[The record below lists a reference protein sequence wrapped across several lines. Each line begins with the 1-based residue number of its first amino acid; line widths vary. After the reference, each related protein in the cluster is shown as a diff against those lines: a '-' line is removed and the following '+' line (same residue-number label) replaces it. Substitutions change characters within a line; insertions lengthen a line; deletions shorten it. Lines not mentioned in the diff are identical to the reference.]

1 MNDITRVDGTINV
14 ISEQE
19 ILNHKF
25 NIYGTF
31 TEPYFLAKDVASWLS
46 LTNVSDMISRV
57 DEDEV
62 TKFNLGSMQGE
73 CNFLT
78 ENGLYEVL
86 MQSRKPIAKKFKKEV
101 KNILHEI
108 RLNGEYK
115 VETFK
120 IPQTLSEALYLAAS
134 QAKQIEEQ
142 NKQLEE
148 QKPKVEFF
156 NQVTDSTDAVD
167 MKECAKILNMGIG
180 RNRLFEFLRS
190 RAILDRKNLPYQY
203 FIDRGY
209 FRTVETSYTKA
220 DGTNCI
226 NIKTV
231 VYQKGMDYIR
241 KIYNDSIQ
249 KH

>member
-1 MNDITRVDGTINV
+1 M
-14 ISEQE
+14 
-19 ILNHKF
+19 
-25 NIYGTF
+25 
-31 TEPYFLAKDVASWLS
+31 
-46 LTNVSDMISRV
+46 
-57 DEDEV
+57 
-62 TKFNLGSMQGE
+62 TKFNLGGLQGE

-86 MQSRKPIAKKFKKEV
+86 MQSRKPIAKEFKKGV
-101 KNILHEI
+101 KKILHKI
-108 RLNGEYK
+108 RTEGEYK
-115 VETFK
+115 IEQKFH

-190 RAILDRKNLPYQY
+190 RAL
-203 FIDRGY
+203 
-209 FRTVETSYTKA
+209 S
-220 DGTNCI
+220 
-226 NIKTV
+226 
-231 VYQKGMDYIR
+231 
-241 KIYNDSIQ
+241 
-249 KH
+249 

>member
-1 MNDITRVDGTINV
+1 MNDITKVGETINSKESMTSLE
-14 ISEQE
+14 ISEVTGKE
-19 ILNHKF
+19 HKS
-25 NIYGTF
+25 IMRDIRVLL
-31 TEPYFLAKDVASWLS
+31 EQVSEKDGY
-46 LTNVSDMISRV
+46 
-57 DEDEV
+57 
-62 TKFNLGSMQGE
+62 KFVPMSYTDSCNRNQPMYNLG
-73 CNFLT
+73 
-78 ENGLYEVL
+78 
-86 MQSRKPIAKKFKKEV
+86 KKECFLLASGYDALLRA
-101 KNILHEI
+101 KIINRWEELEI
-108 RLNGEYK
+108 KER
-115 VETFK
+115 ETFK

-148 QKPKVEFF
+148 QRPKVEFF

-241 KIYNDSIQ
+241 KIYNESIQ

>member
-1 MNDITRVDGTINV
+1 MNDITKVGETINSKESMTSLE
-14 ISEQE
+14 ISEVTGKE
-19 ILNHKF
+19 HKS
-25 NIYGTF
+25 IMRDIRVLL
-31 TEPYFLAKDVASWLS
+31 EQ
-46 LTNVSDMISRV
+46 VSE
-57 DEDEV
+57 EDGY
-62 TKFNLGSMQGE
+62 KFVPMSYTDSCNRKQPMYNLG
-73 CNFLT
+73 
-78 ENGLYEVL
+78 
-86 MQSRKPIAKKFKKEV
+86 KKECFLLASGYDALLRA
-101 KNILHEI
+101 KIINRWEELEI
-108 RLNGEYK
+108 KER
-115 VETFK
+115 ETFK

-142 NKQLEE
+142 NKQLGE

>member
-1 MNDITRVDGTINV
+1 MNDIIKVGETINSKESMTSLEIAEV
-14 ISEQE
+14 TGKRHADVMRDIRS
-19 ILNHKF
+19 ILNQGVNKCNF
-25 NIYGTF
+25 ALVDYCDIKGETRPMYQ
-31 TEPYFLAKDVASWLS
+31 
-46 LTNVSDMISRV
+46 LT
-57 DEDEV
+57 
-62 TKFNLGSMQGE
+62 KKGSMILASGY
-73 CNFLT
+73 NA
-78 ENGLYEVL
+78 VL
-86 MQSRKPIAKKFKKEV
+86 REAIINRWEELEIKEREEEQQNNKFV
-101 KNILHEI
+101 
-108 RLNGEYK
+108 
-115 VETFK
+115 

-190 RAILDRKNLPYQY
+190 RAILDRKNLPYQS

-209 FRTVETSYTKA
+209 FRTVETSYTKS

-241 KIYNDSIQ
+241 KIYKESIP